1 MLVIGLTGGIG
12 SGKST
17 VANLFAKKGIA
28 VIDTDQLAR
37 EVTRPGQA
45 ALHKI
50 INKFSKSILLPDE
63 TLDRAKLRKI
73 IFADP
78 HKRRWLEKLLHPL
91 IRAEMQK
98 LIATATSP
106 YCVIVIPLL
115 LEIAPNPLIK
125 RILVVDASEEQ
136 QIQRAKMR
144 DNLSEAEI
152 KAIIYTQVTREQRLA
167 AADDIIYN
175 QGTLDE
181 LGAEVTKMHQRY
193 LTLNHKIR

>member
-17 VANLFAKKGIA
+17 VANLFAEKSIT

-37 EVTRPGQA
+37 DVTLPGQA

-50 INKFSKSILLPDE
+50 VEKFGEGILLPDK
-63 TLDRAKLRKI
+63 TLNRAQLRKI

-91 IRAEMQK
+91 IRTEMQQ
-98 LIATATSP
+98 LIAATKSP
-106 YCVIVIPLL
+106 YCIVVIPLL
-115 LEIAPNPLIK
+115 LETEPNPLIK
-125 RILVVDASEEQ
+125 RILVVDALEEQ
-136 QIQRAKMR
+136 QIWRAKMR
-144 DNLSEAEI
+144 DNLSEGEI

-175 QGTLDE
+175 NGTLEE
-181 LGAEVTKMHQRY
+181 LALQVEKLHQLY
-193 LTLNHKIR
+193 QAFN